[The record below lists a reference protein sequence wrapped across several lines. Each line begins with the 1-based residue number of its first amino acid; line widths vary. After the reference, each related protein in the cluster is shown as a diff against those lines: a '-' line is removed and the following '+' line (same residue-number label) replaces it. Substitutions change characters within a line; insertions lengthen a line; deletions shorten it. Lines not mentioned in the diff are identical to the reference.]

1 MTVTITNKEF
11 DAICEV
17 LDQVETDYEAAS
29 NEEYLETM
37 SETISLVK
45 NVIKKYKKARQKA
58 ADFQIARAYVAEQNR
73 NKGFTPRYIDKLT
86 RKLLREIKKKEYD
99 RKD

>member
-1 MTVTITNKEF
+1 MTVTITDKEF

-29 NEEYLETM
+29 NEEYLEKM
-37 SETISLVK
+37 SETINLVK

-58 ADFQIARAYVAEQNR
+58 DEFQMEE
-73 NKGFTPRYIDKLT
+73 LT
-86 RKLLREIKKKEYD
+86 SLNATAIKVLLQDILIN
-99 RKD
+99 